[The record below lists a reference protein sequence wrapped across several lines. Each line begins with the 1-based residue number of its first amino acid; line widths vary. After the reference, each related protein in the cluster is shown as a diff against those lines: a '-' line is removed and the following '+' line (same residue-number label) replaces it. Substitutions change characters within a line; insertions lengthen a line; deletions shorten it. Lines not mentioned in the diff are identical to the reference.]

1 MRDEL
6 TNLQIEARAAKHA
19 ADSAQ
24 MMTSVAQAQAV
35 PGPAMSPREERG
47 IPVGVVQLYLSCTN
61 PPGPPPYVYD
71 VYLDEDHKSKF
82 IPGTATGL
90 SNAAEP
96 STKGLGRYKQTS
108 PTLAVPEVITLFEE
122 TTAESPKT
130 LEQLITDSEATGQ
143 YEIAPLVFVLEDKII
158 ELNVLVKKMSPE
170 ETATATKQE
179 WTLNGTPNDA
189 RKVLQVE
196 DSSESAPGKLRVN
209 YAYLKSGS

>member
-1 MRDEL
+1 MSDDL
-6 TNLQIEARAAKHA
+6 ANLQIETRAAKHA

-24 MMTSVAQAQAV
+24 MLTAVAQSQAV

-61 PPGPPPYVYD
+61 PSGPLPYVYD
-71 VYLDEDHKSKF
+71 VFLDADHKSKF

-96 STKGLGRYKQTS
+96 SNKGLGRYKQTS

-122 TTAESPKT
+122 TTSESPKT
-130 LEQLITDSEATGQ
+130 LEDLIEDSTATGQ
-143 YEIAPLVFVLEDKII
+143 YKTATMVFVLDDKIM
-158 ELNVLVKKMSPE
+158 ELTVLVKKSDTE
-170 ETATATKQE
+170 LTGDVKQT
-179 WTLNGTPNDA
+179 WADSTDT

-196 DSSESAPGKLRVN
+196 DSSESAPNKLRVN